1 MSTEILSPPQVTF
14 DVDANGILNVSA
26 VEKSTN
32 KENKITITNDK
43 GRLSGEDIERMV
55 NEAEKYHAEDE
66 KQRDRIVAKND
77 LESYCFNVKSAIEEE
92 KVKEKIPEAD
102 RKRVSEKCNEII
114 KWMDTNALATREEY
128 QAKLQ
133 EAEKVSLYFYLTP
146 SIYGNSLN
154 GLSGKTLKVE

>member
-32 KENKITITNDK
+32 KENKITITNNK
-43 GRLSGEDIERMV
+43 GRLSREDIERMV
-55 NEAEKYHAEDE
+55 NEAEKYHAEYE

-92 KVKEKIPEAD
+92 KVKE
-102 RKRVSEKCNEII
+102 
-114 KWMDTNALATREEY
+114 
-128 QAKLQ
+128 
-133 EAEKVSLYFYLTP
+133 
-146 SIYGNSLN
+146 
-154 GLSGKTLKVE
+154 

>member
-43 GRLSGEDIERMV
+43 GRLSREDIERMV

-133 EAEKVSLYFYLTP
+133 EAEKVSLVFLLDTEH
-146 SIYGNSLN
+146 LW
-154 GLSGKTLKVE
+154 

>member
-43 GRLSGEDIERMV
+43 GRLSREDIERMV

-114 KWMDTNALATREEY
+114 KWMDTNALATMEEY
-128 QAKLQ
+128 QAKPRR
-133 EAEKVSLYFYLTP
+133 YPCIFT
-146 SIYGNSLN
+146 
-154 GLSGKTLKVE
+154 